1 MEPAVHGTWIKRTR
15 TRATPAPTRFPYP
28 GYQAIT
34 PGSEVRSILIEATQ
48 RLENEFGRGRVEPM
62 YRLVG
67 LLNDGRMPIQTS
79 HCSTVHSQREASPLQ
94 HTVSSAVI
102 IMPVPFEAGPV
113 EAVAAEG
120 ADGLYSSLVRAAQ
133 QNKINSTGVS
143 IHVGVIE
150 IEFVL
155 HGRLGYGI
163 DLNLGGSANSASQ
176 ACYRWGR
183 ATSFVAD
190 IIEGVGV
197 RR

>member
-1 MEPAVHGTWIKRTR
+1 
-15 TRATPAPTRFPYP
+15 
-28 GYQAIT
+28 
-34 PGSEVRSILIEATQ
+34 
-48 RLENEFGRGRVEPM
+48 
-62 YRLVG
+62 
-67 LLNDGRMPIQTS
+67 
-79 HCSTVHSQREASPLQ
+79 
-94 HTVSSAVI
+94 
-102 IMPVPFEAGPV
+102 
-113 EAVAAEG
+113 
-120 ADGLYSSLVRAAQ
+120 LVRAAQ